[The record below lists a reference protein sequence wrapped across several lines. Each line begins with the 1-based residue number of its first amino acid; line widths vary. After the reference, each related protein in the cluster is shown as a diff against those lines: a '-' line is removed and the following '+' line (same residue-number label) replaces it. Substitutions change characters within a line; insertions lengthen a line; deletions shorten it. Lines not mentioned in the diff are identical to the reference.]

1 MVQCDVNTQN
11 VKIASFYIL
20 EFTLLRRPQN
30 SKVGPS
36 LDLSAIRTAQ
46 DNIFPKENVSDDIMV
61 FLHRHSPA
69 SGERSEEWLGRP
81 DCPVCDMLNFL
92 AIFLLVLAHFL
103 TDIYYHNYA
112 SSVILSLHY

>member
-1 MVQCDVNTQN
+1 MVQCVVNTQN

-20 EFTLLRRPQN
+20 RRPQN
-30 SKVGPS
+30 SKAGPS

-61 FLHRHSPA
+61 FLHRNYPA

-81 DCPVCDMLNFL
+81 DCPVCEMLNFL
-92 AIFLLVLAHFL
+92 AIFLLVLAHFFDRYL
-103 TDIYYHNYA
+103 
-112 SSVILSLHY
+112 LL